1 MAKHWDSFVSYC
13 IPCLAANPTS
23 HMQSPWYTSI
33 QVTQAHWEAVKQVYQ
48 YLAGAMDMKLS
59 FGREV
64 KELIR

>member
-1 MAKHWDSFVSYC
+1 
-13 IPCLAANPTS
+13 
-23 HMQSPWYTSI
+23 MQSPWYTSI

-59 FGREV
+59 FGGEV